1 MQNSFSYEN
10 NQQCDF
16 QVNYDYYPQ
25 QPRDSYDYQQQI
37 VTPTSAPDTSGL
49 TLRQF
54 NDLYPRSSFLGHEQ
68 QPYSECPPQQ
78 SYVPNSFQQQY
89 VPPQQVEATNGPSY
103 REVMILMGEVIE
115 KLESM
120 DERLR
125 VDQRCRDI
133 EQEWYENKQ
142 ILSDMLRD
150 ASKNNF
156 IELLVTVNT
165 TPQPHQR
172 FPENPYFNELRHK
185 IKDVLLK
192 LAIRA
197 EQMSEDLS
205 QLMNVVV
212 RKVTL
217 EDMMNMMTEMMKMN
231 QTDQKEMMNAVTQS
245 LQNQSEK
252 PIAESHHIDISTDGY
267 NNFHSNM
274 STDGHIKDVVEVDIE
289 IEDSH
294 TNISTDG
301 YVDNA
306 QCEYK
311 VLSVDDIF
319 EEQSCED
326 NAIEEPSVV
335 EEPTIFKDAAEA
347 STIATDLVNDEA
359 ADSTTSSADFC
370 SQDEITRITDDP
382 VNYPN
387 APDDA
392 QVELKPHTPHIKFVD
407 VNDANK
413 FSVVIFVDMAAE
425 KEERLLQQIEPIVT
439 NFFVSSPK

>member
-1 MQNSFSYEN
+1 
-10 NQQCDF
+10 
-16 QVNYDYYPQ
+16 
-25 QPRDSYDYQQQI
+25 
-37 VTPTSAPDTSGL
+37 
-49 TLRQF
+49 
-54 NDLYPRSSFLGHEQ
+54 
-68 QPYSECPPQQ
+68 
-78 SYVPNSFQQQY
+78 
-89 VPPQQVEATNGPSY
+89 
-103 REVMILMGEVIE
+103 
-115 KLESM
+115 
-120 DERLR
+120 
-125 VDQRCRDI
+125 
-133 EQEWYENKQ
+133 
-142 ILSDMLRD
+142 MLRD

-172 FPENPYFNELRHK
+172 FPENPDFNELRHE

-205 QLMNVVV
+205 QLMNDTV

-231 QTDQKEMMNAVTQS
+231 QTDQKEMMNATTQS

-252 PIAESHHIDISTDGY
+252 LIAESHHTDISTDRY
-267 NNFHSNM
+267 NDAYSNM
-274 STDGHIKDVVEVDIE
+274 STDGHINFAKDVADEE
-289 IEDSH
+289 IKDSH

-301 YVDNA
+301 YVDAA

-311 VLSVDDIF
+311 VVPIDEDMSTNDHF
-319 EEQSCED
+319 QEQSCE
-326 NAIEEPSVV
+326 NNTMEEPSVV
-335 EEPTIFKDAAEA
+335 EEPTLFEDAAEA

-359 ADSTTSSADFC
+359 AESTTPGENFC
-370 SQDEITRITDDP
+370 SEDEIMRITDDP
-382 VNYPN
+382 LNHPN

-425 KEERLLQQIEPIVT
+425 KEERLLQQFLTKISCC
-439 NFFVSSPK
+439 SSSLIHPSRLAGRDVILTAVHFMRLGREDDDAI

>member
-1 MQNSFSYEN
+1 MGY
-10 NQQCDF
+10 
-16 QVNYDYYPQ
+16 
-25 QPRDSYDYQQQI
+25 
-37 VTPTSAPDTSGL
+37 
-49 TLRQF
+49 
-54 NDLYPRSSFLGHEQ
+54 EQ

-78 SYVPNSFQQQY
+78 PYVPNSFQQQY

-172 FPENPYFNELRHK
+172 FPENPDFNTLRHE

-205 QLMNVVV
+205 QLMNDAV

-217 EDMMNMMTEMMKMN
+217 EDMMKMMTEMMKMD
-231 QTDQKEMMNAVTQS
+231 QTDQKEMMNAATQS

-252 PIAESHHIDISTDGY
+252 PIAESHHIDISTDRY
-267 NNFHSNM
+267 NDCHSNM
-274 STDGHIKDVVEVDIE
+274 STDGHINFAKDVADEE
-289 IEDSH
+289 IKDSH

-301 YVDNA
+301 YVDAA

-311 VLSVDDIF
+311 VVPIDEDMSTNDHF
-319 EEQSCED
+319 QEQSCED
-326 NAIEEPSVV
+326 NTIEEPSAV
-335 EEPTIFKDAAEA
+335 EEPTIFEDAAEA
-347 STIATDLVNDEA
+347 STIITDLVNDEA
-359 ADSTTSSADFC
+359 AESITPGENFC

-382 VNYPN
+382 LNHSN

-392 QVELKPHTPHIKFVD
+392 QVELKPHIPHIKFVD

-425 KEERLLQQIEPIVT
+425 KEERLLQ
-439 NFFVSSPK
+439 